1 MVQVKL
7 AQSMLLK
14 KNLKKTRNEHP
25 LFARGF
31 DSKLRFE
38 ISEKGLY
45 VALPAAE
52 SKSGSE
58 ECLMNQ
64 SMNKIAFVSSIG
76 KTLYVMMKRTGAP
89 GRFKCHAFDCASE
102 AEATALTQTLSRVAN
117 EVFAK
122 LRHVTRLLEAQ
133 AKKAA
138 GPPVVPK
145 RVEVKDEDQPWY
157 AVVLHRC
164 VLLCTVAGVLR
175 MAAEGVQCNRVW
187 SASRKSTP
195 TCSNLLL
202 HPDVC
207 DYAAGVASPPLRT
220 VLLETVQLSVLLPNL
235 VGVDRQCD
243 PMLSSVLTTRYSAL
257 QQTCNAHTHTRTHAH
272 AMQVPRQA

>member
-175 MAAEGVQCNRVW
+175 MAAEGVQCNHVW

-195 TCSNLLL
+195 TCSKQ
-202 HPDVC
+202 PV
-207 DYAAGVASPPLRT
+207 AAPGRLRLCSWGGIPPLRT
-220 VLLETVQLSVLLPNL
+220 VLLETEQLSVLLPNL

-243 PMLSSVLTTRYSAL
+243 LMLSSVLTTRYSAL
-257 QQTCNAHTHTRTHAH
+257 QQMCNAHTHARTR